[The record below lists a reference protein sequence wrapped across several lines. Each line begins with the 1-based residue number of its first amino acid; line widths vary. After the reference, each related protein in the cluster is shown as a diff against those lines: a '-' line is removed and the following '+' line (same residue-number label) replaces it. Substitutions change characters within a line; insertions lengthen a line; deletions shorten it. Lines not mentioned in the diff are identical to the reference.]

1 MQRCNI
7 RRQLVDHLCI
17 HLGCRN
23 LKCILAGLL
32 DSGDIRGGFTGR
44 NTDCKFFVAIH
55 QIGKLRASALRLG
68 HRHHVSVILLDH
80 GIEEVHCGCI
90 ALEAFITVV
99 GSHGGDGIAFLVQ
112 AVGDTGIYDFFYKSF
127 CSLVII
133 GPEFLLLILGPLGEI
148 FVILSRLGH

>member
-32 DSGDIRGGFTGR
+32 DSGDIRGGFPGR
-44 NTDCKFFVAIH
+44 NTDCKLLVAIH
-55 QIGKLRASALRLG
+55 QIGKLRTSALRLG
-68 HRHHVSVILLDH
+68 HRYHVSVILLDH
-80 GIEEVHCGCI
+80 SIEKVHCGCI

-127 CSLVII
+127 CSLVVIR
-133 GPEFLLLILGPLGEI
+133 PEFLLLLLCPLGEI
-148 FVILSRLGH
+148 FVVLSRLGH